1 MPQLIVTVEGV
12 EVRHVYLSKDRTT
25 LGRGPDNDI
34 VLQNPAVS
42 SRHCAFDLK
51 GLSDVFVEDVGST
64 NGTFVN
70 NKKIKRQRL
79 RDEDVVA
86 IAGFRLRYLSA
97 SADSGFGAT
106 AAMAL
111 PSALWDGA
119 LKIGKAATKSGTPG
133 QKLDAALK
141 Q

>member
-12 EVRHVYLSKDRTT
+12 EVRHVYLSRDRTT

-34 VLQNPAVS
+34 VLHNPAVS

-51 GLSDVFVEDVGST
+51 GLTDVFVEDVGST

-79 RDEDVVA
+79 RDEDVIA
-86 IAGFRLRYLSA
+86 IAGFRLRYL
-97 SADSGFGAT
+97 
-106 AAMAL
+106 
-111 PSALWDGA
+111 
-119 LKIGKAATKSGTPG
+119 AATPASG
-133 QKLDAALK
+133 LR
-141 Q
+141 